1 MQSRFPIC
9 LSWSINLLLQSGL
22 PARVSAP
29 QPPLPTLKHESLLT
43 LKQILCKQP
52 LNDCS
57 LWHTHKGADT
67 PTRVLTHPQGCWHN
81 YKGADT
87 PTRVLTH
94 LQECWHSHKSA
105 HIPTR
110 VLTHLQGC
118 WHTYKGADTLTRVLT
133 HVLTMEHFSHCWLV
147 IAEWLI
153 HLMSHHITW

>member
-67 PTRVLTHPQGCWHN
+67 PTRVLTHLQGCWHTH
-81 YKGADT
+81 KGADT
-87 PTRVLTH
+87 TTRVLTH
-94 LQECWHSHKSA
+94 LQGFWHTYKNA
-105 HIPTR
+105 DTATR
-110 VLTHLQGC
+110 VLTYLQGC